1 MRYHRGMAAEQGI
14 RLRERT
20 RRAVRTELI
29 SIGMGLFA
37 SNGYD
42 ETTVEQIATTAGMSK
57 RSFFRYFASKEDLVL
72 GNVEAV
78 GRQLAQALAAR
89 PDDEPPWLAMRHAF
103 DLLVS
108 LNDADPRRALVLL
121 RMLRDTPSLKA
132 RRLEKQL
139 RWQELLTP
147 HLSRGSVA
155 GGNDPRPRAIAA
167 AALACLDAA
176 QEAWV
181 ASDGTVALSRLLDMT
196 MKAVGPL

>member
-1 MRYHRGMAAEQGI
+1 MAAEEGTG
-14 RLRERT
+14 LHERT
-20 RRAVRTELI
+20 RRAVQTELI
-29 SIGMGLFA
+29 SIGMDLFA

-72 GNVEAV
+72 GNLEAV
-78 GRQLAQALAAR
+78 GRRLARALAAR
-89 PDDEPPWLAMRHAF
+89 PDDEPPWLAMRRAF

-108 LNDADPRRALVLL
+108 LNDADPKRTLVLL

-132 RRLEKQL
+132 RHLEKQL

-147 HLSRGSVA
+147 HLPRGTVA